1 MPKTPVVGAPLVAA
15 SEPYVSSPREPVVE
29 PVAAMAAAP
38 VVTAHAPMAAPAPAA
53 PRVVA
58 AHSVGRADADVEDRG
73 RRRERAK
80 RGPSVALRV
89 ALRVLI
95 AASIGIA
102 ALAAVV
108 LVKSREGTVSARVET
123 SGSVNGVAIPKP
135 LIPAR

>member
-1 MPKTPVVGAPLVAA
+1 MPKTPVVGAP
-15 SEPYVSSPREPVVE
+15 
-29 PVAAMAAAP
+29 P
-38 VVTAHAPMAAPAPAA
+38 VVTAHAPMAASAPAA

-58 AHSVGRADADVEDRG
+58 AHGAGRTDADVGDRG
-73 RRRERAK
+73 RRRERAR

-108 LVKSREGTVSARVET
+108 VVKGREGVVSARVET